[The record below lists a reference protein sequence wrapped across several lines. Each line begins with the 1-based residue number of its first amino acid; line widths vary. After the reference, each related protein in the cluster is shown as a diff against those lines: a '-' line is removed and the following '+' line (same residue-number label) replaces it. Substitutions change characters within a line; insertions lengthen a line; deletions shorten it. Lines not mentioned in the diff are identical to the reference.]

1 MNSGEN
7 GPMRLGLM
15 IAVAVSLVACA
26 KSDHEKAS
34 LPAIG
39 TSVPAVRVARPSKKL
54 DSGIAR
60 VSGVIRAKNE
70 ATLSPKFTSQIVKI
84 NAAVG
89 DRVKR
94 GQTLVQLDA
103 TNASIALQNARAAER
118 LAALNVASAKVE
130 VDRNTAL
137 LKAGAIPGNVMEKVQ
152 TGYDLAA
159 AQLDQARVAIRA
171 SQQQIAD
178 ATITAPFDGVMT
190 AKFKNVGDTVAMM
203 PPSPIVTLTDI
214 DNLEVKLSVPEALV
228 AYTKAGAEIHGVA
241 SPLGSSFS
249 ATLRVIGGTV
259 ELATRTVEVLADI
272 VGPVDGSL
280 RPGALVSVD
289 FGNSGALAGPF
300 IPAAAARTEGA
311 THFVH
316 VVRAS
321 KIERRDVVVVPVNP
335 GTLLVKSGLGFE
347 DDVVVD
353 GGSGLR
359 VGDPVAIVTE

>member
-1 MNSGEN
+1 
-7 GPMRLGLM
+7 MRFALM
-15 IAVAVSLVACA
+15 TAVALLFGCA

-39 TSVPAVRVARPSKKL
+39 TSAPAVRVAKPSKQL

-60 VSGVIRAKNE
+60 VSGAIRAKNE

-84 NAAVG
+84 SAAVG

-103 TNASIALQNARAAER
+103 TNASIALQNAKAAER

-152 TGYDLAA
+152 TGYDVSA

-178 ATITAPFDGVMT
+178 STITAPFDGVVT

-203 PPSPIVTLTDI
+203 PPSPILTLTDP

-228 AYTKAGAEIHGVA
+228 AYAKAGDEIHGVA
-241 SPLGSSFS
+241 SPSGLPFS
-249 ATLRVIGGTV
+249 AKLRVIGSTV

-272 VGPVDGSL
+272 LGPLDGSL
-280 RPGALVSVD
+280 RSGALVSVD
-289 FGNSGALAGPF
+289 FGKSAAMAGPF
-300 IPAAAARTEGA
+300 IPAAAVRTEGA
-311 THFVH
+311 VHFVH

-321 KIERRDVVVVPVNP
+321 KIERRDVVVIPVNP
-335 GTLLVKSGLGFE
+335 GTLRVTNGLGLE
-347 DDVVVD
+347 DDVVID
-353 GGSGLR
+353 GGSGLH
-359 VGDPVAIVTE
+359 VGDVVAIVTE

>member
-1 MNSGEN
+1 
-7 GPMRLGLM
+7 MRLALM
-15 IAVAVSLVACA
+15 TVVALFVGCA

-34 LPAIG
+34 LPTIG
-39 TSVPAVRVARPSKKL
+39 TTAPAVRVAKPTKQL

-60 VSGVIRAKNE
+60 VSGAIRAKNE

-84 NAAVG
+84 NAGVG

-103 TNASIALQNARAAER
+103 TNASIALQNAKAAER

-137 LKAGAIPGNVMEKVQ
+137 LKAGAIPGNMMDKVQ
-152 TGYDLAA
+152 TGYDVSA

-178 ATITAPFDGVMT
+178 STITAPFDGVVT

-203 PPSPIVTLTDI
+203 PPSPILTLTDP
-214 DNLEVKLSVPEALV
+214 DNLELKLSVPEALI
-228 AYTKAGAEIHGVA
+228 AYAKAGDQIHGVA
-241 SPLGSSFS
+241 SPSALRFS
-249 ATLRVIGGTV
+249 AKLRVIGGTV
-259 ELATRTVEVLADI
+259 ELSTRTVEVLADI
-272 VGPVDGSL
+272 IEPLDGSL

-289 FGNSGALAGPF
+289 FGTSGALAGPF
-300 IPAAAARTEGA
+300 IPASAVRTEGA
-311 THFVH
+311 VHFVH

-321 KIERRDVVVVPVNP
+321 KIERREVVVVPVNP
-335 GTLLVKSGLGFE
+335 GTLQVKSGIGF
-347 DDVVVD
+347 DDDIIVD
-353 GGSGLR
+353 GGSGLH
-359 VGDPVAIVTE
+359 VGDLVAVVTE